1 MSGSIL
7 LVEDSPDAIELTRLA
22 LNECSV
28 GKDVVVASDGVEAMK
43 YLFGEGPG
51 TARGDGGLPEL
62 VLLDLRLP
70 KVGGFEVLERIR
82 TDPRTKYLP
91 VVVLTV
97 SNLKSDMAKAYDMGA
112 NSYIR
117 KPEDFDEY
125 GRFLKIACDYW
136 LEVNKRP

>member
-7 LVEDSPDAIELTRLA
+7 IVEDSPDAIELTRLA

-28 GKDVVVASDGVEAMK
+28 GKDVVVASDGVEAME

-70 KVGGFEVLERIR
+70 GADGFEVLESIR
-82 TDPRTKYLP
+82 RDPRTRYLP

-125 GRFLKIACDYW
+125 GRFLKMACDYW